1 MGKCARG
8 KGRLG
13 QKLRGGMLVLRGRVL
28 GDVRAGA
35 VEVTIQVAL

>member
-13 QKLRGGMLVLRGRVL
+13 QKLRGGMLMLGGRVL
-28 GDVRAGA
+28 GDGRAGA
-35 VEVTIQVAL
+35 VDVAIQVAL